1 MRNAGS
7 SGQPSENGLLQDAA
21 AAYAFASARYG
32 AERIV
37 VKLDIA
43 ADIRIDAGG
52 QIVQG
57 LACQRH
63 VAAAHVEHDVAADG
77 GEADHRERG
86 AGDQQSC

>member
-1 MRNAGS
+1 MTEQDQVPDRPGDVLDLRQHHAAG
-7 SGQPSENGLLQDAA
+7 D
-21 AAYAFASARYG
+21 G

-86 AGDQQSC
+86 ACDQQSC